1 MKDNEPYIQNVKREF
16 CERNMVAIIIE
27 AFTNNEKE
35 TRDLNS
41 MALESFS
48 SSDII
53 LAVMDNELSVQGSGN
68 FEG

>member
-41 MALESFS
+41 WSWYHSAAVTS
-48 SSDII
+48 SWP
-53 LAVMDNELSVQGSGN
+53 LWTMN
-68 FEG
+68 